1 MCCNSKKNFNYLKGS
16 TKQAFPLIMLWVF
29 LMPFFLLLHCSALKR
44 LALGSGGELCIGDCI
59 DSLNSGYIMNF
70 FILLFT
76 SAIIFIISGQNTTA
90 NFILRLHSRKCIV
103 KSQCIKSIC
112 LSLIFSVCL
121 ILISFLV
128 SGLMVSSLINWSE
141 QSSSFYQSQGYTL
154 NISLLNVVV
163 LTSLRIFLKLLF
175 FTSAMVLISLRFK
188 KIISFLAAVVL
199 SAVRFPDLVQFAIEN
214 IFNLH
219 GGNECFP
226 ISMQIT
232 YICVLPALIVLFF
245 CLSFRMIK
253 RKDFIVT

>member
-1 MCCNSKKNFNYLKGS
+1 
-16 TKQAFPLIMLWVF
+16 
-29 LMPFFLLLHCSALKR
+29 
-44 LALGSGGELCIGDCI
+44 
-59 DSLNSGYIMNF
+59 
-70 FILLFT
+70 
-76 SAIIFIISGQNTTA
+76 
-90 NFILRLHSRKCIV
+90 
-103 KSQCIKSIC
+103 
-112 LSLIFSVCL
+112 
-121 ILISFLV
+121 
-128 SGLMVSSLINWSE
+128 
-141 QSSSFYQSQGYTL
+141 L

-219 GGNECFP
+219 GGNEYFP